1 MLFIGGDVLIKLFR
15 EYKLKDWLVLIVTL
29 IFTFIQVAFT
39 MGIVTKIG
47 EITAAINSAKTEE
60 DMANILS
67 IGLVMVAFALGL
79 VVVQI
84 IVELLASWLASDI
97 VTNVRTKLYKRVN
110 DFSLQDLSQFSTES
124 LITRTTNDLQQ
135 VHLALL
141 TAFRTIFLAPIMIIA
156 SIIALRKSDPAL
168 LSTTGI
174 WVFILVA
181 VVVVVVLLL
190 MPKFKIIQK
199 LTDKLNVESRE
210 NLTGGRVVRAFSAEK
225 YQEEKFS
232 KVNFEFTKNQI
243 FAGKAIALLVP
254 FIMFVMFALQTTILA
269 VSAIIIKGK
278 GPEALE
284 YFNSINPMIMLANQ
298 IIISFVL
305 LLAMIV
311 VLPRASVAA
320 KRINEVLDHKV
331 SIVDPENPVPF
342 TEKGTIEFKNV
353 SFKYPGGDGEA
364 ISDITFKVKQGETIA
379 FIGATGSGKTTI
391 INMMPRLFD
400 VTKGEVLIDGVN
412 VKDVKQEDLRNIIGY
427 TPQRGYLFEGDI
439 KSNIAFSNPDMPI
452 EQIEKAAKVA
462 EAYEFVSKIDKG
474 FDSHVAQGGTNF
486 SGGQKQRLCIA
497 RSVAKQPEILIFDD
511 SFSALDYKTD
521 RQVRTNIKEFD
532 SKATRVII
540 AARIGTIMDAE
551 QIVVLDKGKMVGIG
565 KHEDLLKTCDVYKEI
580 AYSQLSKEE
589 LENE

>member
-1 MLFIGGDVLIKLFR
+1 MIKLFR
-15 EYKLKDWLVLIVTL
+15 EYKLRDWLVLLVTL

-210 NLTGGRVVRAFSAEK
+210 NLTGVRVVRAFNAEK

-320 KRINEVLDHKV
+320 KRINEVLDHKI
-331 SIVDPENPVPF
+331 SIIDPENPVPF